1 MSVSAEFVLRK
12 KVAEDPAI
20 SPRAKALFFYILC
33 QNREKF
39 VFFRERILKA
49 LGCCKPAYLK
59 ACKELIDRQL
69 ICTVQFRE
77 KGRVRGLRILIIGID
92 NIQDANSNTAVKN
105 TAVSNTAVSNIDHI
119 RRSINKKVKE
129 KEGKFLSVPEP
140 EKPAE
145 EIEEITPVKVSEG
158 ASPCSHPDNTEK
170 GSNTRTFSDR
180 DASQPTVLQI
190 SDCIH
195 QELKKKGMC
204 WTPEEENKR
213 AAKIDAYYSAT
224 NWCRN
229 NGQRIKNWQAV
240 VRACLV
246 NDNYRPPKVEE
257 PDESTGMS
265 SEEGIEL
272 EVQKGSYLE
281 TIIKKKKKD
290 IEAFKRRA
298 QNIQKWREAYAARRN
313 QQV

>member
-92 NIQDANSNTAVKN
+92 NIQDANNNTAVKNTAVSNTAVSN

-119 RRSINKKVKE
+119 RRSINKKINVKE
-129 KEGKFLSVPEP
+129 DQFLSVPTP
-140 EKPAE
+140 EKSVN
-145 EIEEITPVKVSEG
+145 EIREDVSVEV
-158 ASPCSHPDNTEK
+158 SHDNTEK
-170 GSNTRTFSDR
+170 AESVHVNSGEDQN
-180 DASQPTVLQI
+180 QPSVLQI
-190 SDCIH
+190 SDYIH
-195 QELKKKGMC
+195 QLLAKKGMY

-213 AAKIDAYYSAT
+213 AEKIDAYYSAT
-224 NWCRN
+224 NWTRK
-229 NGQRIKNWQAV
+229 NGQKITNWPAV
-240 VRACLV
+240 VRACLA
-246 NDNYRPPKVEE
+246 NDNYRPPKIEE
-257 PDESTGMS
+257 TERTDGVPFS
-265 SEEGIEL
+265 SEFGL
-272 EVQKGSYLE
+272 VAPDGSYLNVIFKNKQKE
-281 TIIKKKKKD
+281 LEEKRQRLERKNAEKRNGTI
-290 IEAFKRRA
+290 
-298 QNIQKWREAYAARRN
+298 
-313 QQV
+313 